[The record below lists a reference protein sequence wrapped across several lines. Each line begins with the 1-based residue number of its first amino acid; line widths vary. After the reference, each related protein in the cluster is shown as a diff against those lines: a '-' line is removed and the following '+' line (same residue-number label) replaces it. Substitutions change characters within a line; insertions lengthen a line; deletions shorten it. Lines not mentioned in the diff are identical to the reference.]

1 MAFTVV
7 IAIYGAAHVIRGHHH
22 RRFQHERD
30 RVQRLSRLV
39 ESQVGGSV
47 TAVDMT
53 QGTWS
58 VAAGVVLELYKDAV
72 TISVADRWLFLFGS
86 PLMAKE
92 RAGVELLFTEAA
104 EQAAL
109 AGDPGYR
116 LIGEDQG
123 VFVYTRTP

>member
-1 MAFTVV
+1 
-7 IAIYGAAHVIRGHHH
+7 
-22 RRFQHERD
+22 
-30 RVQRLSRLV
+30 
-39 ESQVGGSV
+39 
-47 TAVDMT
+47 MT